1 MLVNWHHILLKPF
14 SLYVVSSFENS
25 ASVELL
31 NISDQFSET
40 YKSSP
45 HTFSILHPLFLYHF
59 VKKFFCFTQK
69 IGSPI
74 SEFTTRIKPEILGL
88 DLLVM
93 DGRQNVWCPNAD
105 INLEES
111 GSDLPGSCERESVI
125 ESLNVFVLFCLL
137 ISIQACDWKMLSG
150 PLLFWPAK
158 NLGKRFSCGEHTR
171 KKWMCFLQHLFSLS
185 KGKETKELFNAYQ
198 VSARSLHM
206 LSHFIFQLRE
216 V

>member
-1 MLVNWHHILLKPF
+1 VITFLKLINLPHILSPSFIPYSCITSLK
-14 SLYVVSSFENS
+14 N
-25 ASVELL
+25 
-31 NISDQFSET
+31 
-40 YKSSP
+40 
-45 HTFSILHPLFLYHF
+45 

-69 IGSPI
+69 IGSPV
-74 SEFTTRIKPEILGL
+74 SEFTTRIKPKILGL

-93 DGRQNVWCPNAD
+93 DGRQNAWCPNTD
-105 INLEES
+105 INLGES
-111 GSDLPGSCERESVI
+111 GSDLPGSCERELVI

-158 NLGKRFSCGEHTR
+158 NLQKRFSCGEHSR

-216 V
+216 VSILWSLFGTPSLRF

>member
-1 MLVNWHHILLKPF
+1 MISFLTLINLPHILSPSFIPYSCIILLKNVKKIF
-14 SLYVVSSFENS
+14 FLHRKL
-25 ASVELL
+25 AAQLL
-31 NISDQFSET
+31 N
-40 YKSSP
+40 SP
-45 HTFSILHPLFLYHF
+45 
-59 VKKFFCFTQK
+59 
-69 IGSPI
+69 
-74 SEFTTRIKPEILGL
+74 PEILGL
-88 DLLVM
+88 DLLVT
-93 DGRQNVWCPNAD
+93 DGRQNTWCPNTD
-105 INLEES
+105 TNLGES

-125 ESLNVFVLFCLL
+125 ESLNGFVLFCLL

-150 PLLFWPAK
+150 PLLFWPAR
-158 NLGKRFSCGEHTR
+158 NLRKRFSCGEHTR